1 MAAPLIGLIL
11 STGIF
16 PIILAIFTIF
26 GIFSR
31 NKFFLAGALVIA
43 TYYVWQLNILPK
55 GVIVILV
62 FILILMIKSISK
74 K

>member
-43 TYYVWQLNILPK
+43 TYYDFWIYGWWLYER
-55 GVIVILV
+55 
-62 FILILMIKSISK
+62 KSGWYK
-74 K
+74 RRF